1 MAGPTESYTD
11 CAMLTLSWAAR
22 EFSSVIAATRDISP
36 FELDE
41 EKESVATDP
50 PPLRLWSVRAWR
62 Y

>member
-36 FELDE
+36 FGLD
-41 EKESVATDP
+41 KEREPVVTNSRS
-50 PPLRLWSVRAWR
+50 L
-62 Y
+62 